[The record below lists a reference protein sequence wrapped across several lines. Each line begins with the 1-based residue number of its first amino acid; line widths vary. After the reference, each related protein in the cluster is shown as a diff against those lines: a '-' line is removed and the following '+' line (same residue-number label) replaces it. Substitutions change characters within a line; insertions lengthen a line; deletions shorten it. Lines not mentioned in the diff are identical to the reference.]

1 MSFFATSLYYVC
13 FASVILIYGIGT
25 NNAIDFDSIK
35 INNITFCTKIF
46 ISILISSMLSW
57 FVTKGILV
65 PLKLTEL
72 YPLVCFLIFICIN
85 AFLEALVRLTTGKS
99 TTEFVFSYLVIILSV
114 SESTSFLNTVAICLS
129 CVLSVILLLPF
140 IIAFKRGNNKTNKE
154 NYYCRLFLYIAILI
168 LIISV
173 FDILWF
179 NLGVIK

>member
-72 YPLVCFLIFICIN
+72 YPLVCFLI
-85 AFLEALVRLTTGKS
+85 
-99 TTEFVFSYLVIILSV
+99 
-114 SESTSFLNTVAICLS
+114 
-129 CVLSVILLLPF
+129 
-140 IIAFKRGNNKTNKE
+140 
-154 NYYCRLFLYIAILI
+154 LY
-168 LIISV
+168 V
-173 FDILWF
+173 
-179 NLGVIK
+179 